1 MKYTDDAQVYNVQS
15 KVDNFIIGE
24 YGTISKSDGQTIQ
37 VNTVNIPI
45 PGILFP
51 GTFKFRAVSY
61 PVFKKVYHMQK
72 IIELWKFPWKNLC
85 FKTDTVFQKNTQ

>member
-37 VNTVNIPI
+37 VNTLNIPI
-45 PGILFP
+45 PGILFH
-51 GTFKFRAVSY
+51 GVVINKCYSIVTCK
-61 PVFKKVYHMQK
+61 
-72 IIELWKFPWKNLC
+72 
-85 FKTDTVFQKNTQ
+85 